1 MELLQIFL
9 HSGVREMTLAFYD
22 DYNEWP
28 SDEDTSIFADTRV
41 IGRVLGK
48 IPKVATN
55 ITQLTIDMPD
65 VSVLSA
71 FKRRLGMSLPL
82 FRNLEVF
89 RTSSFRILTP
99 FMIESLKNLPNLKEV
114 LSIEMQDI
122 SHSQCRSQ
130 ALKRQVGGGIDENT
144 CYVSLEYLQVYGTVS
159 GIKTILER
167 SHFPRL
173 ISLRLMVEVDS
184 LSVIDVVNIAAMHC
198 RTLEDLTLVFSG
210 PIIVDRQRPWP
221 LSLFLEEFQLKT
233 LRIYGGAISEKGLVD
248 LVRRMPRLESLR
260 VGPSVRSMKML

>member
-9 HSGVREMTLAFYD
+9 HSGVRELTLAFYD
-22 DYNEWP
+22 NCNEWS
-28 SDEDTSIFADTRV
+28 SDDDTSVDADTRM
-41 IGRVLGK
+41 ICRVLGK

-71 FKRRLGMSLPL
+71 FKKQFGMSLPL
-82 FRNLEVF
+82 FRNLEVL
-89 RTSSFRILTP
+89 RASSFRILTP
-99 FMIESLKNLPNLKEV
+99 FMIESLKNLPNLKEA
-114 LSIEMQDI
+114 LSIKMQDVFR
-122 SHSQCRSQ
+122 SQCQ
-130 ALKRQVGGGIDENT
+130 ALKRHVRGIDDNT
-144 CYVSLEYLQVYGTVS
+144 CYSSLEYLQLYGTVS

-173 ISLRLMVEVDS
+173 ISLRLMIEVDS
-184 LSVIDVVNIAAMHC
+184 LSVIDVVNIAAIHC

-210 PIIVDRQRPWP
+210 SVNATRQKKGT
-221 LSLFLEEFQLKT
+221 LSLHLEDFPLKT
-233 LRIYGGAISEKGLVD
+233 LKIYGGAVSEKGLVD

-260 VGPSVRSMKML
+260 VGPHVRPG

>member
-9 HSGVREMTLAFYD
+9 HSGVRELTLAFYD
-22 DYNEWP
+22 NCNEWS
-28 SDEDTSIFADTRV
+28 SDDDTSIDADTRM
-41 IGRVLGK
+41 ICRVLGK

-65 VSVLSA
+65 VSVLFA

-114 LSIEMQDI
+114 FSIKMQDVFR
-122 SHSQCRSQ
+122 SQCQ
-130 ALKRQVGGGIDENT
+130 ALKRHVGGIDDNT
-144 CYVSLEYLQVYGTVS
+144 CYSSLEYLQLYGTVS

-260 VGPSVRSMKML
+260 VGPSVRSV